1 MDAVEKGT
9 TSLRKPSRQWNIP
22 LTSLS
27 NHLYGK
33 TRSRKPATNRCTN
46 NKKSSCDFLGFGY
59 ARCWVVNKPTTI
71 EDESG
76 KTNPNKANTFP
87 NNTKDLLVVLV

>member
-1 MDAVEKGT
+1 M
-9 TSLRKPSRQWNIP
+9 
-22 LTSLS
+22 S
-27 NHLYGK
+27 NHLYGQTK
-33 TRSRKPATNRCTN
+33 SKKIGLTNVLKVKN
-46 NKKSSCDFLGFGY
+46 ILGCDFLGFGY

-87 NNTKDLLVVLV
+87 RRSTWDLLVVLV